1 MISNFN
7 RDNYAKG
14 ISEVVK
20 DIGAA
25 LTQHFPYNNTTDKN
39 ELPDDIVFGK

>member
-1 MISNFN
+1 MISKFN
-7 RDNYAKG
+7 KEDYAAG

-20 DIGAA
+20 DIGVA
-25 LTQHFPYNNTTDKN
+25 LTQHFPYNNDTDKN